1 MFIKRWKDKK
11 IKDKKIKHEKI
22 FQPEVVAVVRPLLQ
36 PLVHLK
42 DLVVRLQKINL
53 IIFRK
58 DFHFQRWGMA
68 TPPEEGASADGP
80 WSVVAARALVR
91 GGPSAREEARN
102 QGRGGQIR
110 GDPQEGRDP
119 EIGVEVRGAQ
129 EVHNEVE
136 VRKDR
141 LALQG
146 QREREVRRIRGGRGV
161 TGPGSD

>member
-1 MFIKRWKDKK
+1 M
-11 IKDKKIKHEKI
+11 
-22 FQPEVVAVVRPLLQ
+22 
-36 PLVHLK
+36 
-42 DLVVRLQKINL
+42 
-53 IIFRK
+53 
-58 DFHFQRWGMA
+58 
-68 TPPEEGASADGP
+68 
-80 WSVVAARALVR
+80 AARALVR
-91 GGPSAREEARN
+91 VGPSAREEARN

-119 EIGVEVRGAQ
+119 EIGVEVREAQ

>member
-1 MFIKRWKDKK
+1 M
-11 IKDKKIKHEKI
+11 
-22 FQPEVVAVVRPLLQ
+22 
-36 PLVHLK
+36 
-42 DLVVRLQKINL
+42 
-53 IIFRK
+53 
-58 DFHFQRWGMA
+58 
-68 TPPEEGASADGP
+68 
-80 WSVVAARALVR
+80 VR

-119 EIGVEVRGAQ
+119 EIGVEVREAQ

-136 VRKDR
+136 VHKDR

>member
-1 MFIKRWKDKK
+1 M
-11 IKDKKIKHEKI
+11 
-22 FQPEVVAVVRPLLQ
+22 
-36 PLVHLK
+36 
-42 DLVVRLQKINL
+42 
-53 IIFRK
+53 
-58 DFHFQRWGMA
+58 
-68 TPPEEGASADGP
+68 
-80 WSVVAARALVR
+80 VR

-102 QGRGGQIR
+102 QGRGGRIR

-119 EIGVEVRGAQ
+119 EIGVEVREAQ

>member
-1 MFIKRWKDKK
+1 M
-11 IKDKKIKHEKI
+11 
-22 FQPEVVAVVRPLLQ
+22 
-36 PLVHLK
+36 
-42 DLVVRLQKINL
+42 
-53 IIFRK
+53 
-58 DFHFQRWGMA
+58 
-68 TPPEEGASADGP
+68 
-80 WSVVAARALVR
+80 VR

-102 QGRGGQIR
+102 QGHGGQIR

-119 EIGVEVRGAQ
+119 EIGVEVREAQ

>member
-1 MFIKRWKDKK
+1 M
-11 IKDKKIKHEKI
+11 
-22 FQPEVVAVVRPLLQ
+22 
-36 PLVHLK
+36 
-42 DLVVRLQKINL
+42 
-53 IIFRK
+53 
-58 DFHFQRWGMA
+58 
-68 TPPEEGASADGP
+68 
-80 WSVVAARALVR
+80 AARALVR

-110 GDPQEGRDP
+110 GDPQAGRDP
-119 EIGVEVRGAQ
+119 EIGGEVREAQ